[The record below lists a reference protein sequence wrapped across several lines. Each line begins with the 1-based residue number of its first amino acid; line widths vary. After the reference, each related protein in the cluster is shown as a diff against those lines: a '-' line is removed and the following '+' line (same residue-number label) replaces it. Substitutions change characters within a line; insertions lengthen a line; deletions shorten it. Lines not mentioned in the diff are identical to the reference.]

1 MNELTNSTSTPS
13 FGKNI
18 PSSTITDPTVLQGWG
33 SRAYNTE
40 ISVSGQHELAPRVS
54 VGAGW
59 FRRKFGNQTVTVD
72 NRYSIAK
79 GSYDGPFCA
88 NAPADPNLPGGG
100 GYQVCGLYDLKP
112 AVVAQQLPTSST
124 LQFSSNFGGETN
136 IYEGFDF
143 STTSRFGNGAFVNA
157 GITMGKRIFDQC
169 NLVNAGI
176 MAAVIT
182 AATEVAEVFP
192 DGTKA
197 CHQDLPYRPD
207 FKLHRLLPAAARLPD
222 QRYVPVH
229 SRRAERDG
237 GGTSVLATWATTP
250 ATATTIGQFRTPA
263 TYSAGA
269 TTKSVN
275 LIANGQNYGFDDLK
289 QLDLRLSKRFKL
301 DQVPLP
307 CRLRCVQSVQQRLA
321 VLAQQHVLDR
331 GHQQLAEADERA
343 AGPVLQDRRAV
354 RLLTVERG
362 ARRTRRDNIALRAR
376 RAPR

>member
-1 MNELTNSTSTPS
+1 
-13 FGKNI
+13 
-18 PSSTITDPTVLQGWG
+18 
-33 SRAYNTE
+33 
-40 ISVSGQHELAPRVS
+40 

-59 FRRKFGNQTVTVD
+59 FRRKFGNQTVTAD
-72 NRYSIAK
+72 NRYSFAK

-136 IYEGFDF
+136 IYEGFDV

-157 GITMGKRIFDQC
+157 GVTMGKRIFDQC

-207 FKLHRLLPAAARLPD
+207 FKFTGSYPLPLDFLISGTFQFTRGV
-222 QRYVPVH
+222 QNGTI
-229 SRRAERDG
+229 G
-237 GGTSVLATWATTP
+237 GNSVLATWATTP
-250 ATATTIGQFRTPA
+250 ATATTIGQFSEPA
-263 TYSAGA
+263 S
-269 TTKSVN
+269 
-275 LIANGQNYGFDDLK
+275 
-289 QLDLRLSKRFKL
+289 
-301 DQVPLP
+301 PLQMP
-307 CRLRCVQSVQQRLA
+307 SR
-321 VLAQQHVLDR
+321 
-331 GHQQLAEADERA
+331 
-343 AGPVLQDRRAV
+343 
-354 RLLTVERG
+354 
-362 ARRTRRDNIALRAR
+362 
-376 RAPR
+376 